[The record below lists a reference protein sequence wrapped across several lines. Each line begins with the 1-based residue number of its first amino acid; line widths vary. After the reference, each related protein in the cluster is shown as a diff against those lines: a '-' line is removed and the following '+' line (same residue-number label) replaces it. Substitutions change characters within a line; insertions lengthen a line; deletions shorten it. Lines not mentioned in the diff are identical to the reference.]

1 MLRTCPVLPARP
13 SAPSLWPPLP
23 RAAATRPNRLLAPS
37 PHSNGVRNVRQ
48 AGGVQVIMEVPAPQF
63 RIGDQ
68 VPVTV
73 RARNTTDKP
82 ISIVSEGRNLVRVK
96 LYRTFG
102 VGWELLKEYPALAL
116 PVRSE
121 WQLPPHGQRV
131 FQLTVPVEPNW
142 PTAENILLRAVL
154 DNGPEAEPGV
164 LVDIEPQ
171 LPKIGEKPPQRS
183 PMRINRL

>member
-1 MLRTCPVLPARP
+1 MLRTLSRLARP
-13 SAPSLWPPLP
+13 TFCAIALAALAAGCGDTSKPAGSRRARIRRRPQRPPGRRRAGHHGGA
-23 RAAATRPNRLLAPS
+23 RAAIPYRRPGARDR
-37 PHSNGVRNVRQ
+37 VR
-48 AGGVQVIMEVPAPQF
+48 
-63 RIGDQ
+63 
-68 VPVTV
+68 
-73 RARNTTDKP
+73 RNTTDKP
-82 ISIVSEGRNLVRVK
+82 ISIVSEGRDLVRVK

-154 DNGPEAEPGV
+154 NNGPEAEPGV

-171 LPKIGEKPPQRS
+171 LPKIGEKTAPK
-183 PMRINRL
+183 IAHAH